1 MMSSPLKRLWR
12 RNEMSR
18 SSEFEIIRR
27 FFASMNAQE
36 NGAFSLGNDAAAWSG
51 ACAKRIQRALIGGDT
66 VATPG
71 PLTLSLTTF
80 GEVDVGQVLARRG
93 TSVNNDIYM

>member
-1 MMSSPLKRLWR
+1 MAHLALATMLPRGL
-12 RNEMSR
+12 
-18 SSEFEIIRR
+18 
-27 FFASMNAQE
+27 AHAQKE
-36 NGAFSLGNDAAAWSG
+36 YSVT
-51 ACAKRIQRALIGGDT
+51 LIGGDT